1 MIRLDGE
8 DGALE
13 KHTYMDQFLLV
24 RLVEQEAVMNE
35 YLCSPVSKTAHGKLA
50 F

>member
-1 MIRLDGE
+1 MRSHGE

-13 KHTYMDQFLLV
+13 KHTTYMDPSILG
-24 RLVEQEAVMNE
+24 RLVELEAVMNE
-35 YLCSPVSKTAHGKLA
+35 YLCSPVSKTVHGKLT